1 MCFLHSKNN
10 LNGKIGHFWQS
21 LTFLA
26 EFATNKSDLA
36 IFQKIAKC
44 TISKFCQKSS
54 KIPRLKYIKHL
65 IEHMFRKIES
75 LSIFGLPH
83 VVNEPD
89 YSSHR
94 VLIEYRTFEQNDLSI
109 WLFERM
115 EVKSKKNFVQN

>member
-1 MCFLHSKNN
+1 MYNFNILPKKFQNTPVKIYQTSDRTYVPKN
-10 LNGKIGHFWQS
+10 
-21 LTFLA
+21 
-26 EFATNKSDLA
+26 
-36 IFQKIAKC
+36 
-44 TISKFCQKSS
+44 
-54 KIPRLKYIKHL
+54 RV
-65 IEHMFRKIES
+65 S